1 MSLVL
6 TVGRTNG
13 VILQYKGEISCK
25 WGTCEQWVQAI
36 EVGDVVSRYRFLLTR
51 GKDGTPVPR
60 MYEMKGYDNLI
71 GSHYDKY
78 VLHYLEFDQ
87 NKPDSTCKCSSPNR
101 K

>member
-1 MSLVL
+1 MVNASV
-6 TVGRTNG
+6 
-13 VILQYKGEISCK
+13 CK
-25 WGTCEQWVQAI
+25 VQAI
-36 EVGDVVSRYRFLLTR
+36 EVGDVVSRYKFWLTR

-87 NKPDSTCKCSSPNR
+87 NKPDPTCKSNQEKLRAARNDR
-101 K
+101 KSREMQHDKN